1 VGAASSDGPAPALGT
16 PDDRDVRAE
25 VAESRTSADRS
36 QDSDTTQAA
45 LELDDAMA
53 SAAAEQAAAEQGSAE
68 QSSAEQGSD
77 EQSSAEQGAAAPAGL
92 NRLLSRL
99 ELADRLA
106 AGGYGLSLV
115 ELAQLVELPLRRLE
129 ERQRAWTWRDWR
141 VEPLAD
147 GRWRLERGAGG
158 LEKRSPG

>member
-1 VGAASSDGPAPALGT
+1 VPVASGQRQRIAAQGAASSDGPGAALQT
-16 PDDRDVRAE
+16 PDGRKARAQ
-25 VAESRTSADRS
+25 VADSRTSAAGS
-36 QDSDTTQAA
+36 QDADQTHGA
-45 LELDDAMA
+45 LELDAPLASPALA
-53 SAAAEQAAAEQGSAE
+53 SAT
-68 QSSAEQGSD
+68 
-77 EQSSAEQGAAAPAGL
+77 AEQGATEQGSAAPAGL
-92 NRLLSRL
+92 NRLLNRL

-115 ELAQLVELPLRRLE
+115 ELAQLVEMPLRRLE
-129 ERQRAWTWRDWR
+129 EHQSAWTWRDWR